1 MFHKALQN
9 SWLRIGIA
17 VFATFLYALGVNLF
31 IVPMGL
37 YSSGLLGMCQVIRTV
52 LVKALNLSTTV
63 DFSGI
68 LYLFVN
74 IPVLLLA
81 WRAMGKRFLAR
92 TLVCV
97 FSSSLFLSMIRVPAA
112 PIVEE
117 PLTSCVIGGL
127 ICGFSI
133 GLTLTCGCSSG
144 GLDVIGLWLS
154 KKGSG
159 FTVGRFSMSFNVL
172 LYTACAI
179 LFDLNTVI
187 YSVIFMV
194 FSSLFL
200 DRMHQ
205 QNITAQV
212 LIFTR
217 DEDPELP
224 GKIMSR
230 LGRGVTY
237 WEGKG
242 AYTGNDIRV
251 LCVCVTKFEESEL
264 REIVREMDPHAFFIV
279 QEGVRIGGNFVRKI
293 S

>member
-1 MFHKALQN
+1 MIHKALQN
-9 SWLRIGIA
+9 RWSRFAIA
-17 VFATFLYALGVNLF
+17 IFATFLYAVGVNYF

-37 YSSGLLGMCQVIRTV
+37 YTSGILGMCQVIRTL
-52 LVKALNLSTTV
+52 LVRALNLPAAV

-68 LYLFVN
+68 LYLAVN
-74 IPVLLLA
+74 VPILLLA
-81 WRAMGKRFLAR
+81 WRSMGKEFLVR
-92 TLVCV
+92 TLVCTLA
-97 FSSSLFLSMIRVPAA
+97 SSLFLSLLRAPAT

-117 PLTSCVIGGL
+117 RLASCVIGGI
-127 ICGFSI
+127 ICGFSL

-154 KKGSG
+154 RKGIG
-159 FTVGRFSMSFNVL
+159 FSVGRFSISFNVI
-172 LYTACAI
+172 LYTICAI
-179 LFDLNTVI
+179 LFDINTVI

-200 DRMHQ
+200 DRSHQ

-217 DEDPELP
+217 DEDPDLP
-224 GKIMSR
+224 RNIMSR

-242 AYTGNDIRV
+242 AYTGKDIRV
-251 LCVCVTKFEESEL
+251 LCVCVTKFEESDL
-264 REIVREMDPHAFFIV
+264 REIVHEMDPHAFIIV
-279 QEGVRIGGNFVRKI
+279 QEGVRVGGNFVRKI

>member
-9 SWLRIGIA
+9 PWARIVIA
-17 VFATFLYALGVNLF
+17 VFATLLYALGVNLF

-37 YSSGLLGMCQVIRTV
+37 YSSGLLGMCQIIRTV

-68 LYLFVN
+68 LYLLVN

-81 WRAMGKRFLAR
+81 WRSMGKKFLAR

-97 FSSSLFLSMIRVPAA
+97 VSSSLFLSLIRVPAA

-117 PLTSCVIGGL
+117 RLTACVIGGL
-127 ICGFSI
+127 ICGFSL

-154 KKGSG
+154 KKGAG

-172 LYTACAI
+172 LYTVCAI

-194 FSSLFL
+194 FSALFL
-200 DRMHQ
+200 DRAHQ

-224 GKIMSR
+224 NRIMSR
-230 LGRGVTY
+230 IDRGVTY

-251 LCVCVTKFEESEL
+251 LCVCVSKFEESEL
-264 REIVREMDPHAFFIV
+264 REVVREMDPHAFFIV